1 MLCAFPRYLSR
12 VSTRYLSYAVNDGS
26 YLGDALSR
34 SIEPVELSFDKH
46 QPLVPSP
53 VPKSPLVFLHGLFG
67 SKTNTRTVA
76 KQLAQKMDRDVYC
89 LDLRNFGQ
97 SPHSDRLDYPLL
109 AADVEHFIEKSNFE
123 KKPILVGHSMGAK
136 TAMAVALRRPELPQM
151 LISVDNAPVCIS
163 ASGGPFG
170 KYVRQLRHAL
180 EVKRYKN
187 IKEVDA
193 ELAIVEPS
201 KEVRQFLLTNVDRG
215 KKDEAC
221 TSKIPLEI
229 IGKAITAG
237 NIAAWPFDPTV
248 CRWSRGPALFVRG
261 TESTYVPDE
270 VLPDIGQ
277 YFPNFEV
284 RDVKAGHWVISE
296 NPKEF
301 MEVLEEFVAR
311 KEDEED

>member
-1 MLCAFPRYLSR
+1 M
-12 VSTRYLSYAVNDGS
+12 
-26 YLGDALSR
+26 
-34 SIEPVELSFDKH
+34 
-46 QPLVPSP
+46 
-53 VPKSPLVFLHGLFG
+53 
-67 SKTNTRTVA
+67 
-76 KQLAQKMDRDVYC
+76 
-89 LDLRNFGQ
+89 
-97 SPHSDRLDYPLL
+97 
-109 AADVEHFIEKSNFE
+109 
-123 KKPILVGHSMGAK
+123 
-136 TAMAVALRRPELPQM
+136 
-151 LISVDNAPVCIS
+151 
-163 ASGGPFG
+163 
-170 KYVRQLRHAL
+170 
-180 EVKRYKN
+180 
-187 IKEVDA
+187 
-193 ELAIVEPS
+193 
-201 KEVRQFLLTNVDRG
+201 DRG